1 MLLRSL
7 WYVIC
12 IQKRDEAY
20 FMTLLKTVE
29 TTPGLYYSC
38 EVDLS
43 LRWVISMIF
52 ANNFIL
58 KNQTE
63 MEVPESCVCFTACK
77 KTVFNNISEAV
88 VFCFLYWILLSP
100 SCSIMVTWTDKFLF
114 QFHTCLIILLQGK
127 TNAAWFGKIF
137 LYYVH
142 LYIIRQRSLNLTL
155 TNYLSQHQLTNNKQ
169 VIWWEK
175 D

>member
-1 MLLRSL
+1 MVLKHVIHNVIYLLINIFSDISMLIRSL

-43 LRWVISMIF
+43 LRWVISMVF

-58 KNQTE
+58 KGRTE
-63 MEVPESCVCFTACK
+63 MEVPESCGCFTACK

-88 VFCFLYWILLSP
+88 IFCFCILN
-100 SCSIMVTWTDKFLF
+100 SIESFMFN
-114 QFHTCLIILLQGK
+114 QG
-127 TNAAWFGKIF
+127 
-137 LYYVH
+137 YVNWH
-142 LYIIRQRSLNLTL
+142 IPFPVSYMYDHPNSREN
-155 TNYLSQHQLTNNKQ
+155 
-169 VIWWEK
+169 
-175 D
+175 

>member
-1 MLLRSL
+1 MLIRSL

-43 LRWVISMIF
+43 LRRVISMVF

-58 KNQTE
+58 KGRTE
-63 MEVPESCVCFTACK
+63 MEVPESCGCFTACK

-88 VFCFLYWILLSP
+88 IFCFFILN
-100 SCSIMVTWTDKFLF
+100 SIESFMFN
-114 QFHTCLIILLQGK
+114 QG
-127 TNAAWFGKIF
+127 
-137 LYYVH
+137 YV
-142 LYIIRQRSLNLTL
+142 N
-155 TNYLSQHQLTNNKQ
+155 
-169 VIWWEK
+169 
-175 D
+175 